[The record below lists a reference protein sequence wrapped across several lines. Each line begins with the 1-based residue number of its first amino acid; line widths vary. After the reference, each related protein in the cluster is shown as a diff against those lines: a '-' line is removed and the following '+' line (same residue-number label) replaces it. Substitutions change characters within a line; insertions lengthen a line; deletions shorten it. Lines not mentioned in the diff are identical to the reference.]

1 MATER
6 ASSTGVK
13 SLRAMFESNKLDS
26 DASGKTAGAAG
37 IGAGDK
43 PLAKVRTA
51 FVEVGPSAKLIKK
64 MRSNVALAE
73 SGKENGQEAV
83 GGKLDGHT
91 VGGARSNG
99 TNGVH
104 APQDA
109 AQLLPVVLGNTVAE
123 TTARDERR
131 KANPKPA
138 KSTART
144 VAPKSST
151 SNLRPTDTSTLQKPT
166 IRPRTMSKVE
176 PKVESKQKTDPPA
189 QQNEA
194 KTLRTMP
201 SNSRLGG
208 LKVEKTRQ
216 AASPALKAQHKVLN
230 SLSTPPLSR
239 SRSREVLSTHRTPN
253 PTAPAAPAGHQSKP
267 AGVRSATGFF
277 KPRPKSPT
285 RPIQLPAHL
294 VAHTSSSAA
303 KFGAAA
309 PPPPPEP
316 QSDAAPHHQPTKSAP
331 GSRRVSNVS
340 ATTTARPFTAAAAVA
355 APTRKASTFG
365 PPPKPKPAGGGAG
378 AAVARPPDDF
388 LARMMRPTASSSS
401 KVRAADAGQPPH
413 ARPRVARKVPSRLS
427 INGSASAS
435 ASNGSSEGNTTLS
448 STASPLRAAVLPDGA
463 LLAGHDEIPSSPP
476 LDAVPSSL
484 DAVIEDL

>member
-13 SLRAMFESNKLDS
+13 SLRAMFESNKLDG

-51 FVEVGPSAKLIKK
+51 FVEVEPSAKLIKK

-83 GGKLDGHT
+83 GGKLDGQT

-123 TTARDERR
+123 TAARDETR
-131 KANPKPA
+131 KANSKPA

-166 IRPRTMSKVE
+166 IRPRTTSKVE
-176 PKVESKQKTDPPA
+176 PKVESNQKPDSPA

-208 LKVEKTRQ
+208 LKVEKTRL
-216 AASPALKAQHKVLN
+216 AASPALKAEHKVLS
-230 SLSTPPLSR
+230 SLSTPPLSK
-239 SRSREVLSTHRTPN
+239 SRSREVLSTRRAPN
-253 PTAPAAPAGHQSKP
+253 PAAPAAPAGHQSKP

-316 QSDAAPHHQPTKSAP
+316 QSDAAPHRQPTKSAP

-340 ATTTARPFTAAAAVA
+340 ATTTVRPCAGAGAAAAAAVA

-378 AAVARPPDDF
+378 AGR
-388 LARMMRPTASSSS
+388 
-401 KVRAADAGQPPH
+401 RAAARRLPRAHDAPDGQLLEQG
-413 ARPRVARKVPSRLS
+413 PRRRR
-427 INGSASAS
+427 
-435 ASNGSSEGNTTLS
+435 
-448 STASPLRAAVLPDGA
+448 RAAPARAAARRPQG
-463 LLAGHDEIPSSPP
+463 
-476 LDAVPSSL
+476 AVPPVHQRVRVGVQRL
-484 DAVIEDL
+484 VRGEHDVVVDGVAAARRRPARRRAARWAR